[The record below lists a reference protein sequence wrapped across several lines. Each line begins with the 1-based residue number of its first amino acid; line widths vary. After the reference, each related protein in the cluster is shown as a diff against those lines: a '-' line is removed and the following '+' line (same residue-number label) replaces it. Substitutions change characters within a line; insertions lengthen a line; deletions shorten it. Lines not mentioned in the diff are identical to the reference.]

1 MSSGVEAADALEAEA
16 RRPAQARAVRTRRE
30 AKRTRDPQR
39 KVWNRASLL
48 ARSVG
53 PGHREVAGRRT
64 IGGMS
69 TARLPR
75 LLPALALA
83 LAACDDAPLPDTAPR
98 PLDPNARPAGL
109 PPAGRAPLQRPEAP
123 PKPAAPE
130 EPEAPAVPDV
140 VAALDLIEAVERA
153 RVDPTTADA
162 ARERLGKARARF
174 PGWGRPALEEA
185 RLGLFAAT
193 SGLRADATPAAVA
206 PLRAKLDEARKAAPA
221 PQDPELAG
229 TIEATAA
236 LLALFSGQPAPAEL
250 PALPGRAL
258 RLAQALGGAEAARLP
273 ALQALRDDGAADTP
287 LRLDTA
293 LALRRLAPAA
303 EKGAATAAALAL
315 APTFDELRLDRAE
328 ELLAAKTPVE
338 AAAEADRA
346 LEAPPTP
353 ERAKALAL
361 RAHREALRKVEK
373 EQGLAHVG
381 DHVKR
386 VAALAPDD
394 PDAHVDLA
402 RYWAKIGVVTT
413 NADFLRDAKAELQ
426 KALALKPG
434 YPRAQAELVKL
445 GNARLDDDH
454 DHDHE

>member
-1 MSSGVEAADALEAEA
+1 
-16 RRPAQARAVRTRRE
+16 
-30 AKRTRDPQR
+30 
-39 KVWNRASLL
+39 
-48 ARSVG
+48 
-53 PGHREVAGRRT
+53 
-64 IGGMS
+64 MS

-98 PLDPNARPAGL
+98 PLDPDARPAGL

-123 PKPAAPE
+123 PKPAAPQ

-140 VAALDLIEAVERA
+140 VAALDLVEAVERA
-153 RVDPTTADA
+153 RVDPAALGA
-162 ARERLGKARARF
+162 ARERLERARARF

-193 SGLRADATPAAVA
+193 QGLRTTAAPETIELV
-206 PLRAKLDEARKAAPA
+206 RAKLAQARAAADAPA
-221 PQDPELAG
+221 DPELAG
-229 TIEATAA
+229 TIEATTA

-250 PALPGRAL
+250 PALPGRAI
-258 RLAQALGGAEAARLP
+258 RLAQALGGPAAARLP
-273 ALQALRDDGAADTP
+273 ALQALRDDGAADAP
-287 LRLDTA
+287 LRLDAA

-303 EKGAATAAALAL
+303 ERGAATAAALAL

-328 ELLAAKTPVE
+328 ELLAAKTPVQ

-346 LEAPPTP
+346 MESPRAPA
-353 ERAKALAL
+353 RAKELAL
-361 RAHREALRKVEK
+361 RAHREALRKVEQA
-373 EQGLAHVG
+373 QGLAHVG

-386 VAALAPDD
+386 IAALAPDD
-394 PDAHVDLA
+394 PDAHVDLG

-434 YPRAQAELVKL
+434 YPRAKAELVKL